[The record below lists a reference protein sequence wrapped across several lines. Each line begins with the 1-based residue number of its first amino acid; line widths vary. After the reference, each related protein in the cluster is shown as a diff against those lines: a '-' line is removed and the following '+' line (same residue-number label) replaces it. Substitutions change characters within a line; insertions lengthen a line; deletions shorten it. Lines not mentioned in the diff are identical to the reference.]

1 MQIYYFDPMDVFV
14 SKNCYIEVLWP
25 NNMANRYQPNSNR
38 SHTDIKDKKTWFETM
53 EPERYR

>member
-1 MQIYYFDPMDVFV
+1 MQIYYFDPKDVFI

-38 SHTDIKDKKTWFETM
+38 SHTNLKDKKKLV
-53 EPERYR
+53 